1 MSVAPAVLTDPILT
15 TRESQPVV
23 LVTSEEILTVQTP
36 AYSMNK
42 SDISFLVRQPSG
54 SAICSSY
61 AELILTL
68 QFTLSN
74 NATVKARII
83 NGVHDNLALRYR
95 FLKPA
100 AAPALGG
107 GAAGLL
113 AATNAHI
120 SDYGFV
126 PELLPIQ
133 NKCVRNAV
141 ITINGSSQSMRVN
154 EFGKEYNILHL
165 SRKMANK
172 IGNGINDYKKRPVY
186 RATSRRLGA
195 ETFSGRYGP
204 GKSRDAVQDASN
216 YVGFRED
223 YVDSEQQCMQHDKW
237 MQYMLQDG
245 SVNSLAGQPPPWVH
259 REPLFIG
266 PFSAFQACDSFP
278 AWSCEGQKSPG
289 LLHMHSL
296 QLQLAMEDNW
306 WRNMYLQLTNADVG
320 DGGGAMAQVTNVQ
333 ITAAELQ
340 TKWYLPPPRLVSAA
354 LTQTVSYATY
364 DVLRFIA
371 TAHSGANPLN
381 DGDNCSF
388 KLNAVSFPYMPS
400 LFVFSI
406 KPHYA
411 FSTAAIGNK
420 RVESTMLEAMKG
432 DKRMAITH
440 IDLSI
445 NTSAKAINFRGTDNI
460 ATRRL
465 NARELYEMTLEN
477 CANVAEFPYT
487 FDEWYKDCGF
497 VAISPA
503 QLSGTL
509 NSPNIRGSVVL
520 QGMVHGRNMMGFPV
534 NIQGN
539 NTNLDNAIANNGE
552 IYANNTA
559 VPRYQCFISGF
570 YSNRS
575 LVLDAKSGI
584 ISENTFSASFQ
595 QSLRLGSSQA
605 S

>member
-15 TRESQPVV
+15 TREAQPVV

-36 AYSMNK
+36 AYSKNK

-61 AELILTL
+61 CELILTL
-68 QFTLSN
+68 EFTLSN
-74 NATVKARII
+74 NATVRARYI
-83 NGVHDNLALRYR
+83 NGQHDNLALRYR
-95 FLKPA
+95 HQKPVVAFDPQA
-100 AAPALGG
+100 ANAGQKQ
-107 GAAGLL
+107 AAVN
-113 AATNAHI
+113 NAI

-126 PELLPIQ
+126 AELLPIQ
-133 NKCVRNAV
+133 NKCIRNAV

-154 EFGKEYNILHL
+154 EFGKEYNLLHL

-172 IGNGINDYKKRPVY
+172 IGNGINDYKKKPVY
-186 RATSRRLGA
+186 RTTSRA
-195 ETFSGRYGP
+195 IAAQNISGRYAP
-204 GKSRDAVQDASN
+204 GKSGEDADASTYN
-216 YVGFRED
+216 GFRED
-223 YVDSEQQCMQHDKW
+223 YVDSDQQCMQHDKW
-237 MQYMLQDG
+237 MQHMLQDG
-245 SVNSLAGQPPPWVH
+245 SENVLVGQPPHWVV
-259 REPLFIG
+259 REPLYIG
-266 PFSAFQACDSFP
+266 PFSAFQACESFP

-320 DGGGAMAQVTNVQ
+320 GGGGAMARVTNIEVVE
-333 ITAAELQ
+333 AELQ

-354 LTQTVSYATY
+354 LTQTVSYATF

-371 TAHSGANPLN
+371 TPHAGNSPLN
-381 DGDNCSF
+381 DGDDCSF

-400 LFVFSI
+400 LFIFSI

-411 FSTAAIGNK
+411 FSTDAIGNK
-420 RVESTMLEAMKG
+420 YIESTMLEAMKG
-432 DKRMAITH
+432 DKRLTITH

-445 NTSAKAINFRGTDNI
+445 NTSAKAINYRGTDSVP
-460 ATRRL
+460 TKRL
-465 NARELYEMTLEN
+465 NARELYAMTLEN
-477 CANVAEFPYT
+477 CANVADFPYT
-487 FDEWYKDCGF
+487 FEEWYKDCGF

-520 QGMVHGRNMMGFPV
+520 QGMVYGRNMMGFPV
-534 NIQGN
+534 NITGN
-539 NTNLDNAIANNGE
+539 TVRLDNNVAQNGE
-552 IYANNTA
+552 IYTNDTA

-575 LVLDAKSGI
+575 LVLDAKSGL

-595 QSLRLGSSQA
+595 QSLRLGSSQMA
-605 S
+605 